1 MKKHNKCKNKIINMN
16 NIKMNKKQN
25 WGSGHPLWPPAAT
38 TRQKCEKCR
47 NMAQSASQKRD
58 LDERILVA
66 PEFLKID
73 EF

>member
-1 MKKHNKCKNKIINMN
+1 MKHKSQKNKIQNQN
-16 NIKMNKKQN
+16 EKYKNGKYQN

-38 TRQKCEKCR
+38 TQKKCEKCR
-47 NMAQSASQKRD
+47 TIAQSASQKRD